1 MNGDGQT
8 AHSRQTGGADDRRG
22 ADGPPQEFETLRDH
36 VMTCSKCGFCQP
48 SCPIF
53 RATGR
58 EAYVARGKVAL
69 YRNILEGHLEIGPS
83 EKDAFSATRKCHD
96 ANGEISYVFFGR
108 KQVRAGSLFANEK
121 RFFSG

>member
-1 MNGDGQT
+1 M
-8 AHSRQTGGADDRRG
+8 R
-22 ADGPPQEFETLRDH
+22 PPWAGTPSH
-36 VMTCSKCGFCQP
+36 V
-48 SCPIF
+48 
-53 RATGR
+53 
-58 EAYVARGKVAL
+58 
-69 YRNILEGHLEIGPS
+69 S